1 MAGTIAAPA
10 KSRARPP
17 RPVKGLSPGLEAP
30 PAPVLGAPTGTT
42 PVTGMVLVI
51 DGMTAAEGAD
61 NAEVPAALFAVT
73 VNV

>member
-10 KSRARPP
+10 KSRARAP
-17 RPVKGLSPGLEAP
+17 RPVKGLSPELEAP

-51 DGMTAAEGAD
+51 DGVAETTDTAE
-61 NAEVPAALFAVT
+61 PAALFAVT